1 MNTVIIPFIKYNR
14 ANKLLGR
21 LLFEYVMDN
30 IDRIDADQVLIC
42 PTRMGLDECE
52 FVIDGKTVRILKDCG
67 SIIHQE
73 NIERG
78 IATLSSGDKFVVMD
92 SDCVIYDRSVFADIF
107 SDLNNYDIVGN
118 LDSGTRVHPTH
129 VLFVNWQKADMTDS
143 KNLMYRIPIMRP
155 ISNRGVKTRFAAT
168 LFGCSYDFYTK
179 YNVAPD
185 KNCDIAAVESME
197 LFSRNVASLLPSVRV
212 KEMYDYR
219 HSVLVNEQNM
229 LYCYNNSNDT
239 RVDDEMFNM
248 VKYYHMRNFGD
259 TLKMIDKSPNSHY
272 TSQLQ
277 TNPSEGLR
285 LLSWFQIILEKVC
298 AKHPEYSVFMNNID
312 EVLTDHNIDAKFYQS
327 HLALTKQYH
336 RTHLL

>member
-1 MNTVIIPFIKYNR
+1 MNTVIIPFIKYSSTNE
-14 ANKLLGR
+14 LLGR

-30 IDRIDADQVLIC
+30 IHKIDANQVLIC
-42 PTRMGLDECE
+42 PTRMGLDERE
-52 FVIDGKTVRILKDCG
+52 FAIDGKTVRILKDCPN
-67 SIIHQE
+67 IIHQE

-78 IATLSSGDKFVVMD
+78 IATLSSGDKFIVMD
-92 SDCVIYDRSVFADIF
+92 SDCVIYDPSVFADIF
-107 SDLNNYDIVGN
+107 SDLNNHDIVCN
-118 LDSGTRVHPTH
+118 LDSGTRIIPTH
-129 VLFVNWQKADMTDS
+129 VLFANWQNADMTDL

-155 ISNRGVKTRFAAT
+155 IFNRGVKTRFAAT

-179 YNVAPD
+179 YSVVPD
-185 KNCDIAAVESME
+185 KNCDVAAVESME

-219 HSVLVNEQNM
+219 HSIVVAERNV
-229 LYCYNNSNDT
+229 LYCHNNSDDI
-239 RVDDEMFNM
+239 RVDGEMFNV

-259 TLKMIDKSPNSHY
+259 AIKMTDKSPQY
-272 TSQLQ
+272 PYISQLQ

-298 AKHPEYSVFMNNID
+298 AKHPEYLVFMNNID
-312 EVLTDHNIDAKFYQS
+312 EIVADHNVDAKFYQS